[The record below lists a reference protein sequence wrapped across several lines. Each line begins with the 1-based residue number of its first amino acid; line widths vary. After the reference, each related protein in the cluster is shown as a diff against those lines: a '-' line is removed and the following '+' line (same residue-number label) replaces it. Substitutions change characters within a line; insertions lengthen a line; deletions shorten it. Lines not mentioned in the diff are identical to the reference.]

1 MTTTLQMK
9 RRTPSLGSLPNVA
22 GMSIVEGPTPS
33 NLNKP
38 PTSASSLYHTCRS
51 VLDRLACVP
60 GFEYYLE
67 TEFQLQNSNSSESTS
82 STPSDPLTKLWQICR
97 QGLSLCL
104 LFNTLRPDK
113 LIKLDDISGPNNGQ
127 SAKKAVYRF
136 IVACKEELRTS
147 DDELFTI
154 TELNQNDTNGFVKVV
169 KTVSTILD
177 RLEEK
182 GIITVRSSNRNS
194 DPNAPKNTRDKVVM
208 ELLETERKYVA
219 DMERLQNYMRE
230 LQNQNILPPD
240 TIHYLFANLN
250 NLVDFQRRF
259 LISVE
264 ANADAPSQEQRWGQL
279 FQSQEEAFTVYEPF
293 CANYNQAQDLAIQE
307 NLQLQ
312 KLASMIEPSYEL
324 PSLLIKPVQRIC
336 KYPLLLG
343 ELIKSTDKEWKY
355 YDELVAG
362 REAVQRVTMRVNEV
376 QRKLENA
383 QAVEELKRRVE
394 DWKGY
399 AVDSFGALLLQ
410 EKFLMSSNDAEREL
424 HVFLFERILL
434 ICKEIKD
441 ANRKLSNKG
450 NSIKKK
456 KRASLQLKGKIFI
469 TSIIQVMNNGRNGV
483 WSLKVFWRDSEM
495 ESFSLKCRNEEQ
507 LKLWESTLNK
517 LLKDSQ
523 NPSSNGNATQMPPR
537 RNVSN
542 TTMGSLASFNIAP
555 RVYHDDDDA
564 ASFIE
569 SGEEEEEE
577 EEEDNYDEEEEYD
590 GGWSGAK
597 QRSNS
602 LHALANNGHGQPVRQ
617 RPRTQGDSEYSSS
630 SHHRTATPPMP
641 NGPSRS
647 HPVGFP
653 GGMSLPPLPRTNSS
667 SSTTISTATDY
678 GFYPASPPPSNP
690 SSPTTSARAST
701 SSSGSNQVWARNE
714 QQSSPLSDTVL
725 KYMMTPEGATT
736 PTEEY
741 RQYPPAP
748 TRTHSQSLASQANM
762 GHPMYQN
769 GQQPPLPN
777 AAQTRLRSQSSP
789 NIHRHNGHGHG
800 HSGMAPWEPTPEVP
814 RNNGYIPTGGPAP
827 TEASVSASRYSNGSN
842 MREQFTVRP
851 SGSNPQLNST
861 AMQQDGKAGSTTA
874 PNSPGSIKLKLNFFD
889 GIYVIVVPQEVEYQD
904 LMEKVEKK
912 IRLCGDPRATA
923 GLLRIKYQDED
934 GDMITINSDDDVQM
948 AFEARG
954 GGNTVNLFVN

>member
-219 DMERLQNYMRE
+219 DMERLQVGMLGRWNGGRE
-230 LQNQNILPPD
+230 EG
-240 TIHYLFANLN
+240 
-250 NLVDFQRRF
+250 RRF

-394 DWKGY
+394 DWKVGLI
-399 AVDSFGALLLQ
+399 VD
-410 EKFLMSSNDAEREL
+410 KFLMSSNDAEREL

-441 ANRKLSNKG
+441 ANRN
-450 NSIKKK
+450 
-456 KRASLQLKGKIFI
+456 LQLKGKIFI
-469 TSIIQVMNNGRNGV
+469 TSIIQVMNNGRNGKQA
-483 WSLKVFWRDSEM
+483 WT
-495 ESFSLKCRNEEQ
+495 C
-507 LKLWESTLNK
+507 
-517 LLKDSQ
+517 
-523 NPSSNGNATQMPPR
+523 
-537 RNVSN
+537 
-542 TTMGSLASFNIAP
+542 
-555 RVYHDDDDA
+555 
-564 ASFIE
+564 FI
-569 SGEEEEEE
+569 
-577 EEEDNYDEEEEYD
+577 
-590 GGWSGAK
+590 
-597 QRSNS
+597 
-602 LHALANNGHGQPVRQ
+602 
-617 RPRTQGDSEYSSS
+617 
-630 SHHRTATPPMP
+630 
-641 NGPSRS
+641 
-647 HPVGFP
+647 
-653 GGMSLPPLPRTNSS
+653 
-667 SSTTISTATDY
+667 Y
-678 GFYPASPPPSNP
+678 G
-690 SSPTTSARAST
+690 
-701 SSSGSNQVWARNE
+701 
-714 QQSSPLSDTVL
+714 
-725 KYMMTPEGATT
+725 
-736 PTEEY
+736 
-741 RQYPPAP
+741 
-748 TRTHSQSLASQANM
+748 
-762 GHPMYQN
+762 
-769 GQQPPLPN
+769 
-777 AAQTRLRSQSSP
+777 
-789 NIHRHNGHGHG
+789 
-800 HSGMAPWEPTPEVP
+800 
-814 RNNGYIPTGGPAP
+814 
-827 TEASVSASRYSNGSN
+827 
-842 MREQFTVRP
+842 
-851 SGSNPQLNST
+851 
-861 AMQQDGKAGSTTA
+861 
-874 PNSPGSIKLKLNFFD
+874 
-889 GIYVIVVPQEVEYQD
+889 
-904 LMEKVEKK
+904 
-912 IRLCGDPRATA
+912 
-923 GLLRIKYQDED
+923 
-934 GDMITINSDDDVQM
+934 
-948 AFEARG
+948 
-954 GGNTVNLFVN
+954 